1 MFDIKSSNGFLTQLI
16 IGITLCVLVLPAVTK
31 ALSRGHLDLNGLA
44 LDVAETTLEAIT
56 QRDWNF
62 GDADRVDDA
71 WSNPE

>member
-1 MFDIKSSNGFLTQLI
+1 MFDIKSSNGFLTQLV
-16 IGITLCVLVLPAVTK
+16 IGITLCVLVLPATTK

-71 WSNPE
+71 WENAD

>member
-1 MFDIKSSNGFLTQLI
+1 MFDIKSSNGFLTQLV

-31 ALSRGHLDLNGLA
+31 SLSRGHLDLNGLA

-71 WSNPE
+71 WKNAE

>member
-1 MFDIKSSNGFLTQLI
+1 MFDIKSSNGFLTQLV
-16 IGITLCVLVLPAVTK
+16 IGITLCVLVLPAMTK

-62 GDADRVDDA
+62 GDAARRDTNWENA
-71 WSNPE
+71 E